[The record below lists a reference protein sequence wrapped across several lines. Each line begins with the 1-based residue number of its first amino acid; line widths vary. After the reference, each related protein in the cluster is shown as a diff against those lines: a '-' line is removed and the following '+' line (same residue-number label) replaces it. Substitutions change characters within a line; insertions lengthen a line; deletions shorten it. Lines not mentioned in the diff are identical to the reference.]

1 MDKKYN
7 AHTNK
12 RSNTS
17 KNGNKVIVNNYYQS
31 KGEFL
36 DSTSGSYSI
45 FSIVLLLLIFIN
57 LSFLFFNNG
66 EKMFFSSLLEALG
79 NNDMVVDIEVVRNF
93 SQQRITDD
101 WTFWLS
107 KDLQIGIS
115 FNWLRNFINSF
126 IMPLLSMV
134 AFFLAGVTQ
143 LIVFIGWILGFIF
156 GR

>member
-1 MDKKYN
+1 MKSYKF
-7 AHTNK
+7 
-12 RSNTS
+12 
-17 KNGNKVIVNNYYQS
+17 NNS
-31 KGEFL
+31 GRFL
-36 DSTSGSYSI
+36 DESTSHSGLFTI
-45 FSIVLLLLIFIN
+45 IILVLIFIN
-57 LSFLFFNNG
+57 LSYLFFNNG
-66 EKMFFSSLLEALG
+66 GQMSFSSLLNGLSE
-79 NNDMVVDIEVVRNF
+79 MPSVDVDVVRNF

-107 KDLQIGIS
+107 KELEIGIS

-143 LIVFIGWILGFIF
+143 LIVFIGWVIGFIF

>member
-1 MDKKYN
+1 MNTKYN
-7 AHTNK
+7 AHNFKTK
-12 RSNTS
+12 TG
-17 KNGNKVIVNNYYQS
+17 KNGNKIIVNNYYHS

-36 DSTSGSYSI
+36 DSSSSGYSI

-66 EKMFFSSLLEALG
+66 EKMFFSSFLESLG
-79 NNDMVVDIEVVRNF
+79 NNDMVVNVDVVRNF
-93 SQQRITDD
+93 SQQRITED

-107 KDLQIGIS
+107 KDLGIGIS

-126 IMPLLSMV
+126 IMPILSL
-134 AFFLAGVTQ
+134 ASFFLAGIVQ
-143 LIVFIGWILGFIF
+143 LVYFITWLLGFIF

>member
-1 MDKKYN
+1 MNTKYN
-7 AHTNK
+7 AH
-12 RSNTS
+12 NTKTKTGNS
-17 KNGNKVIVNNYYQS
+17 GNKVIVNNYYHS

-36 DSTSGSYSI
+36 DSSYDSYSI
-45 FSIVLLLLIFIN
+45 FRIVLLLLIFIN

-66 EKMFFSSLLEALG
+66 EKLFFSSFLEALG
-79 NNDMVVDIEVVRNF
+79 KNDMVVDVDVVRNF

-107 KDLQIGIS
+107 KDLGIGIS
-115 FNWLRNFINSF
+115 FNWLRNFLNNF
-126 IMPLLSMV
+126 IMPLLSLV

-143 LIVFIGWILGFIF
+143 LIVFIGWVIGFIF